1 VDRYVPQNS
10 FLDGIRIF
18 ELGSSVAGPYG
29 AWILAQ
35 LGAEVIK
42 VERPDTGDDARHW
55 GPPFW
60 HGSAAYFQALNR
72 DKRGVTVD
80 FKNKKE
86 VARLKQLIVKTGD
99 VVLQNFRPGL
109 VDELEISATDIRK
122 ENEKIIYCN
131 IGAFGDAGP
140 YKERRGYDPLMQ
152 ASAGLMSVTGE
163 GGDRPPVRVGT
174 SIIDMGTGMWTA
186 MGIIAAVRQRDASGN
201 GCTIDAS
208 LYETALAW
216 MTYHAAAYDASG
228 DIPKA
233 AGSGMNAIVPY
244 QAYECSDGYLVVA
257 AGGDSLFVRSS
268 KVLGHPEWP
277 DDPRF
282 ASNPDRVQN
291 RSAINNAITEVM
303 RKKTREYWQKALE
316 EGGIPNAPI
325 LHMGEVLTHPQTE
338 ALGIVQ
344 QDPEIEDMRL
354 VGLPMKFDNKRPP
367 YRNAPPALGQDNDD
381 IFGKD

>member
-1 VDRYVPQNS
+1 MARKLA
-10 FLDGIRIF
+10 LDGLKVF

-35 LGAEVIK
+35 FGAEVIK
-42 VERPDTGDDARHW
+42 VERPVTGDDARHW

-60 HGSAAYFQALNR
+60 HESAAYFQALNR
-72 DKRGVTVD
+72 DKHGITVD
-80 FKNKKE
+80 FKNPKE
-86 VARLKQLIVKTGD
+86 VERLRRLIIESDG

-109 VDELEISATDIRK
+109 VAELGISAADIRR
-122 ENEKIIYCN
+122 ENNKVIYCN

-186 MGIIAAVRQRDASGN
+186 LGIMAAVRQRDESGE

-208 LYETALAW
+208 LYETAIAW

-257 AGGDSLFVRSS
+257 AGGDSLFVRLS

-277 DDPRF
+277 EDPRF
-282 ASNPDRVQN
+282 KTNPDRVQN
-291 RSAINNAITEVM
+291 RNAINNAITEVM
-303 RKKTREYWQKALE
+303 QKDTRAHWQEVLE
-316 EGGIPNAPI
+316 GGGIPNAPI
-325 LHMGEVLTHPQTE
+325 LHMGEVLAHPQTE

-344 QDPEIEDMRL
+344 KDPTIDDMRL
-354 VGLPMKFDNKRPP
+354 VGLPMKFDGERPP
-367 YRNAPPALGQDNDD
+367 YRRTPPALGQDNDD
-381 IFGKD
+381 IFGTE

>member
-1 VDRYVPQNS
+1 MARKLA
-10 FLDGIRIF
+10 LDGLKVF

-35 LGAEVIK
+35 FGAEVIK
-42 VERPDTGDDARHW
+42 VERPVTGDDARHW

-72 DKRGVTVD
+72 DKHGITVD
-80 FKNKKE
+80 FKNPEE
-86 VARLKQLIVKTGD
+86 VERLRRLIIESDG

-109 VDELEISATDIRK
+109 VAELGISAADIRH
-122 ENEKIIYCN
+122 ENNKVIYCN

-186 MGIIAAVRQRDASGN
+186 LGIMAAVRQRDESGE

-208 LYETALAW
+208 LYETAIAW

-257 AGGDSLFVRSS
+257 AGGDSLFLRLSE
-268 KVLGHPEWP
+268 VLGHPEWP
-277 DDPRF
+277 EDPRF
-282 ASNPDRVQN
+282 KTNPDRVQN
-291 RSAINNAITEVM
+291 RNAINNAITEVM
-303 RKKTREYWQKALE
+303 QKDTRAHWQEVLE
-316 EGGIPNAPI
+316 DGGIPNAPI
-325 LHMGEVLTHPQTE
+325 LHMGEVLAHPQTE

-344 QDPEIEDMRL
+344 KDPAIDDMRL
-354 VGLPMKFDNKRPP
+354 VGLPMKFDGERPP
-367 YRNAPPALGQDNDD
+367 YRRTPPALGQDNDD
-381 IFGKD
+381 IFGTE

>member
-1 VDRYVPQNS
+1 MARKLA
-10 FLDGIRIF
+10 LDGLKVF

-35 LGAEVIK
+35 FGAEVIK
-42 VERPDTGDDARHW
+42 VERPVTGDDARHW

-60 HGSAAYFQALNR
+60 HESAAYFQALNR
-72 DKRGVTVD
+72 DKHGITVD
-80 FKNKKE
+80 FKNPKE
-86 VARLKQLIVKTGD
+86 VGRLRRLIIETD
-99 VVLQNFRPGL
+99 SVVLQNFRPGL
-109 VDELEISATDIRK
+109 VAELGISAADIRR
-122 ENEKIIYCN
+122 ENNKVIYCN

-186 MGIIAAVRQRDASGN
+186 LGIMAAVRQRDESGE

-208 LYETALAW
+208 LYETAIAW

-257 AGGDSLFVRSS
+257 AGGDSLFLRLS

-277 DDPRF
+277 EDPRF
-282 ASNPDRVQN
+282 KTNPDRVQN
-291 RSAINNAITEVM
+291 RNAINNAITEVM
-303 RKKTREYWQKALE
+303 QKDTRAHWQEVLE
-316 EGGIPNAPI
+316 DGGIPNAPI
-325 LHMGEVLTHPQTE
+325 LHMGEVLAHPQTE

-344 QDPEIEDMRL
+344 KDPAIDDMRL
-354 VGLPMKFDNKRPP
+354 VGLPMKFDGERPP
-367 YRNAPPALGQDNDD
+367 YRRTPPALGQNNDD
-381 IFGKD
+381 IFGTE

>member
-1 VDRYVPQNS
+1 VSQKPA
-10 FLDGIRIF
+10 LDGIRVF
-18 ELGSSVAGPYG
+18 EIGSSVAGPYG

-35 LGAEVIK
+35 FGAEVIK
-42 VERPDTGDDARHW
+42 IEKPGAGDDARHW

-80 FKNKKE
+80 FKNPEE
-86 VARLKQLIVKTGD
+86 VSRIKQLIIDTGD

-109 VDELEISATDIRK
+109 VGEMGISAADIRSK
-122 ENEKIIYCN
+122 NSKIIYCN

-186 MGIIAAVRQRDASGN
+186 MGILAAIRQRDTSGE

-216 MTYHAAAYDASG
+216 MTYHAAAFDASG

-257 AGGDSLFVRSS
+257 AGGDSLFVKLS
-268 KVLGHPEWP
+268 KVLGFPEWP

-282 ASNPDRVQN
+282 ATNPDRVQN
-291 RSAINNAITEVM
+291 REAINGAITEVM
-303 RKKTREYWQKALE
+303 QKKTRAYWQEALE

-325 LHMGEVLTHPQTE
+325 LHMGEVLYHPQTE

-344 QDPEIEDMRL
+344 QDPTNPDMRL
-354 VGLPMKFDNKRPP
+354 VGLPMQFDGDRPP
-367 YRNAPPALGQDNDD
+367 YRNSPPALGQDNDD

>member
-1 VDRYVPQNS
+1 MARKLA
-10 FLDGIRIF
+10 LDGLKVF

-35 LGAEVIK
+35 FGAEVIK
-42 VERPDTGDDARHW
+42 VERPVTGDDARHW

-60 HGSAAYFQALNR
+60 HESAAYFQALNR
-72 DKRGVTVD
+72 DKHGITVD
-80 FKNKKE
+80 FKNPKE
-86 VARLKQLIVKTGD
+86 VERLRRLIIESDG

-109 VDELEISATDIRK
+109 VAELGISAADIRR
-122 ENEKIIYCN
+122 ENNTVIYCN

-186 MGIIAAVRQRDASGN
+186 LGIMAAVRQRDESGE

-208 LYETALAW
+208 LYETAIAW

-257 AGGDSLFVRSS
+257 AGGDSLFLRLS

-277 DDPRF
+277 EDPRF
-282 ASNPDRVQN
+282 KTNPDRVQN
-291 RSAINNAITEVM
+291 RNAINNAITEVM
-303 RKKTREYWQKALE
+303 QKDTRAHWQEVLE
-316 EGGIPNAPI
+316 DGGIPNAPI
-325 LHMGEVLTHPQTE
+325 LHMGEVLAHPQTE

-344 QDPEIEDMRL
+344 KDPAIDDMRL
-354 VGLPMKFDNKRPP
+354 VGLPMKFDGERPP
-367 YRNAPPALGQDNDD
+367 YRRTPPALGQDNDD
-381 IFGKD
+381 IFGTE

>member
-1 VDRYVPQNS
+1 MARKLA
-10 FLDGIRIF
+10 LDGLKVF
-18 ELGSSVAGPYG
+18 ELGSSVAVPYG

-35 LGAEVIK
+35 FGAEVIK
-42 VERPDTGDDARHW
+42 VERPVTGDDARHW

-60 HGSAAYFQALNR
+60 HESAAYFQALNR
-72 DKRGVTVD
+72 DKHGITVD
-80 FKNKKE
+80 FKNPKE
-86 VARLKQLIVKTGD
+86 VERLRRLIIESDG

-109 VDELEISATDIRK
+109 VAELGISAADIRR
-122 ENEKIIYCN
+122 ENNKVIYCN

-186 MGIIAAVRQRDASGN
+186 LGIMAAVRQRDESGE

-208 LYETALAW
+208 LYETAIAW

-257 AGGDSLFVRSS
+257 AGGDSLFLRLS

-277 DDPRF
+277 EDPRF
-282 ASNPDRVQN
+282 KTNPDRVQN
-291 RSAINNAITEVM
+291 RNAINNAITAVMQKDTRAHWQEV
-303 RKKTREYWQKALE
+303 LE
-316 EGGIPNAPI
+316 DGGIPNAPI
-325 LHMGEVLTHPQTE
+325 LHMGEVLAHPQTE

-344 QDPEIEDMRL
+344 KDPTIDDMRL
-354 VGLPMKFDNKRPP
+354 VGLPMKFDGERPP
-367 YRNAPPALGQDNDD
+367 YRRTPPALGQDNDD
-381 IFGKD
+381 IFGTE

>member
-1 VDRYVPQNS
+1 MARKLA
-10 FLDGIRIF
+10 LDGLKVF

-35 LGAEVIK
+35 FGAEVIK
-42 VERPDTGDDARHW
+42 VERPVTGDDARHW

-60 HGSAAYFQALNR
+60 HESAAYFQALNR
-72 DKRGVTVD
+72 DKHGITVD
-80 FKNKKE
+80 FKNPKE
-86 VARLKQLIVKTGD
+86 VERLRRLIIESDG

-109 VDELEISATDIRK
+109 VAELGISAADIRR
-122 ENEKIIYCN
+122 ENNKVIYCN

-186 MGIIAAVRQRDASGN
+186 LGIMAAVRQRDESGE

-208 LYETALAW
+208 LYETAIAW

-257 AGGDSLFVRSS
+257 AGGDSLFLRLS

-277 DDPRF
+277 EDPRF
-282 ASNPDRVQN
+282 KTNPDRVQN
-291 RSAINNAITEVM
+291 RNAINNAITEVM
-303 RKKTREYWQKALE
+303 QKDTRAHWQEVLE
-316 EGGIPNAPI
+316 GGGIPNAPI
-325 LHMGEVLTHPQTE
+325 LHMGEVLAHPQTE

-344 QDPEIEDMRL
+344 KDPTIDDMRL
-354 VGLPMKFDNKRPP
+354 VGLPMKFDGERPP
-367 YRNAPPALGQDNDD
+367 YRRTPPALGQDNDD
-381 IFGKD
+381 IFGTE

>member
-1 VDRYVPQNS
+1 MSKNTA
-10 FLDGIRIF
+10 LEGIRVF
-18 ELGSSVAGPYG
+18 EIGSSVAGPYG

-35 LGAEVIK
+35 FGAEVSK
-42 VERPDTGDDARHW
+42 VERPGTGDDARQW

-80 FKNKKE
+80 FKNKNE
-86 VARLKQLIVKTGD
+86 VARLKQLILKTGD

-109 VDELEISATDIRK
+109 VEELGISATDIRR

-186 MGIIAAVRQRDASGN
+186 MGIMAALRQRDTSGN
-201 GCTIDAS
+201 GCTINAS

-257 AGGDSLFVRSS
+257 AGGDSLFIRLS

-282 ASNPDRVQN
+282 ATNPDRVLN
-291 RSAINNAITEVM
+291 RAAINTAITEVM
-303 RKKTREYWQKALE
+303 RKKTREYWQTALE
-316 EGGIPNAPI
+316 EGGIPYAPI

-344 QDPEIEDMRL
+344 QDPTIENMRL
-354 VGLPMKFDNKRPP
+354 VGLPMKFDGERPP
-367 YRNAPPALGQDNDD
+367 YRNTPPALGQDNAD
-381 IFGKD
+381 IIGKA

>member
-1 VDRYVPQNS
+1 MSNNTA
-10 FLDGIRIF
+10 LEGIRVF
-18 ELGSSVAGPYG
+18 EIGSSVAGPYG

-42 VERPDTGDDARHW
+42 VERPDAGDDARHW

-60 HGSAAYFQALNR
+60 HGAAAYFQSLNR

-80 FKNKKE
+80 FKNKGE
-86 VARLKQLIVKTGD
+86 VVRLKQLIVETGD

-109 VDELEISATDIRK
+109 VDELEISAADIRR
-122 ENEKIIYCN
+122 ENDKIIYCN

-152 ASAGLMSVTGE
+152 APAGLMSVTGE

-186 MGIIAAVRQRDASGN
+186 LGIMAAVRKRDASGI

-216 MTYHAAAYDASG
+216 MTYHAAAFDASG

-257 AGGDSLFVRSS
+257 AGGDSLFVRLS

-277 DDPRF
+277 DDIRF
-282 ASNPDRVQN
+282 ATNPDRVQN
-291 RSAINNAITEVM
+291 RAAINDAITEVM
-303 RKKTREYWQKALE
+303 SKKTREYWQKTLE
-316 EGGIPNAPI
+316 DGGIPNAPI

-344 QDPEIEDMRL
+344 QDPTIENMRL
-354 VGLPMKFDNKRPP
+354 VGLPMKFDGERPP
-367 YRNAPPALGQDNDD
+367 YRNTPPALGQDNDD

>member
-1 VDRYVPQNS
+1 MSQKPA
-10 FLDGIRIF
+10 LDGIRVF
-18 ELGSSVAGPYG
+18 EIGSSVAGPYG

-35 LGAEVIK
+35 FGAEVIK
-42 VERPDTGDDARHW
+42 IEKPAAGDDARHW

-80 FKNKKE
+80 FKNPEE
-86 VARLKQLIVKTGD
+86 VSRIKQLIIGTGD

-109 VDELEISATDIRK
+109 VGEMGISAADIRSK
-122 ENEKIIYCN
+122 NSKIIYCN

-186 MGIIAAVRQRDASGN
+186 MGIMAAIRQRDTSGE

-216 MTYHAAAYDASG
+216 MTYHAAAFDASG

-257 AGGDSLFVRSS
+257 AGGDSLFVKLS
-268 KVLGHPEWP
+268 KVLGFPEWP

-282 ASNPDRVQN
+282 ATNPDRVQN
-291 RSAINNAITEVM
+291 REAINGAITEVM
-303 RKKTREYWQKALE
+303 QKKTRTYWQEALE

-325 LHMGEVLTHPQTE
+325 LLMGEVLDHPQTE

-344 QDPEIEDMRL
+344 QDPSNPDMRL
-354 VGLPMKFDNKRPP
+354 VGLPMQFDGDRPP
-367 YRNAPPALGQDNDD
+367 YRNSPPALGQDNDD

>member
-1 VDRYVPQNS
+1 MARKLA
-10 FLDGIRIF
+10 LDGLKVF

-35 LGAEVIK
+35 FGAEVIK
-42 VERPDTGDDARHW
+42 VERPVTGDDARHW

-60 HGSAAYFQALNR
+60 HESAAYFQALNR
-72 DKRGVTVD
+72 DKHGITVD
-80 FKNKKE
+80 FKNPKE
-86 VARLKQLIVKTGD
+86 VERLRRLIIESNG

-109 VDELEISATDIRK
+109 VAELGISAADIRR
-122 ENEKIIYCN
+122 ENNKVIYCN

-186 MGIIAAVRQRDASGN
+186 LGIMAAVRQRDESGE

-208 LYETALAW
+208 LYETAIAW

-257 AGGDSLFVRSS
+257 AGGDSLFLRLS

-277 DDPRF
+277 EDPRF
-282 ASNPDRVQN
+282 KTNPDRVQN
-291 RSAINNAITEVM
+291 RNAINNAITEVM
-303 RKKTREYWQKALE
+303 QKDTRAHWQEVLE
-316 EGGIPNAPI
+316 DGGIPNAPI
-325 LHMGEVLTHPQTE
+325 LHMGEVLAHPQTE

-344 QDPEIEDMRL
+344 KDPAIDDMRL
-354 VGLPMKFDNKRPP
+354 VGLPMKFDGERPP
-367 YRNAPPALGQDNDD
+367 YRRTPPALGQDNDD
-381 IFGKD
+381 IFGTE

>member
-1 VDRYVPQNS
+1 M
-10 FLDGIRIF
+10 G
-18 ELGSSVAGPYG
+18 
-29 AWILAQ
+29 
-35 LGAEVIK
+35 
-42 VERPDTGDDARHW
+42 T
-55 GPPFW
+55 PFW

-72 DKRGVTVD
+72 DKHGITVD
-80 FKNKKE
+80 FKNPKE
-86 VARLKQLIVKTGD
+86 VERLRRLIIESDG

-109 VDELEISATDIRK
+109 VAELGISAADIRR
-122 ENEKIIYCN
+122 ENNKIIYCN

-186 MGIIAAVRQRDASGN
+186 LGIMAAVRQRDESGE

-208 LYETALAW
+208 LYETAIAW

-257 AGGDSLFVRSS
+257 AGGDSLFVRLS

-277 DDPRF
+277 EDSRF
-282 ASNPDRVQN
+282 KTDPDRVQN
-291 RSAINNAITEVM
+291 RDAINNAITEVM
-303 RKKTREYWQKALE
+303 QRDTRAHWQEVLE
-316 EGGIPNAPI
+316 DGGIPNAPI
-325 LHMGEVLTHPQTE
+325 LHMGEVLAHPQTE

-344 QDPEIEDMRL
+344 KDPAIDDMRL
-354 VGLPMKFDNKRPP
+354 VGLPMKFDGERPP
-367 YRNAPPALGQDNDD
+367 IDARPLPSGKTTM
-381 IFGKD
+381 IFLARSRHAR

>member
-1 VDRYVPQNS
+1 MARKLA
-10 FLDGIRIF
+10 LDGLKVF

-35 LGAEVIK
+35 FGAEVIK
-42 VERPDTGDDARHW
+42 VERPVTGDDARHW

-60 HGSAAYFQALNR
+60 HESAAYFQALNR
-72 DKRGVTVD
+72 DKHGITVD
-80 FKNKKE
+80 FKNPKE
-86 VARLKQLIVKTGD
+86 VERLRRLIIESDG

-109 VDELEISATDIRK
+109 VAELGISAADIRR
-122 ENEKIIYCN
+122 ENNKVIYCN

-186 MGIIAAVRQRDASGN
+186 LGIMAAVRQRDESGE

-208 LYETALAW
+208 LYETAIAW

-257 AGGDSLFVRSS
+257 AGGDSLFVRLS

-277 DDPRF
+277 EDPRF
-282 ASNPDRVQN
+282 KTNPDRVQN
-291 RSAINNAITEVM
+291 RNAINNAITEVM
-303 RKKTREYWQKALE
+303 QKDTRAHWQEVLE
-316 EGGIPNAPI
+316 DGGIPNAPI
-325 LHMGEVLTHPQTE
+325 LHMGEVLAHPQTE

-344 QDPEIEDMRL
+344 KDPAIDDMRL
-354 VGLPMKFDNKRPP
+354 VGLPMKFDGERPP
-367 YRNAPPALGQDNDD
+367 YRRTPPALGQNNDD
-381 IFGKD
+381 IFGTE

>member
-1 VDRYVPQNS
+1 MARKLA
-10 FLDGIRIF
+10 LDGLKVF

-35 LGAEVIK
+35 FGAEVIK
-42 VERPDTGDDARHW
+42 VERPVTGDDARHW

-60 HGSAAYFQALNR
+60 HESAAYFQALNR
-72 DKRGVTVD
+72 DKHGITVD
-80 FKNKKE
+80 FKNPRE
-86 VARLKQLIVKTGD
+86 VGRLRRLIIETD
-99 VVLQNFRPGL
+99 SVVLQNFRPGL
-109 VDELEISATDIRK
+109 VAELGISAADIRR
-122 ENEKIIYCN
+122 ENNKVIYCN

-186 MGIIAAVRQRDASGN
+186 LGIMAAVRQRDESGE

-208 LYETALAW
+208 LYETAIAW

-257 AGGDSLFVRSS
+257 AGGDSLFLRLS

-277 DDPRF
+277 EDPRF
-282 ASNPDRVQN
+282 KTNPDRVQN
-291 RSAINNAITEVM
+291 RNAINNAITEVM
-303 RKKTREYWQKALE
+303 QKDTRAHWQEVLE
-316 EGGIPNAPI
+316 DGGIPNAPI
-325 LHMGEVLTHPQTE
+325 LHMGEVLAHPQTE

-344 QDPEIEDMRL
+344 KDPTIDDMRL
-354 VGLPMKFDNKRPP
+354 VGLPMKFDGERPP
-367 YRNAPPALGQDNDD
+367 YRRTPPALGQDNDD
-381 IFGKD
+381 IFGTE

>member
-1 VDRYVPQNS
+1 VTLKPP
-10 FLDGIRIF
+10 LDGIRVF
-18 ELGSSVAGPYG
+18 EIGSSVAGPYG

-35 LGAEVIK
+35 FGAEVIK
-42 VERPDTGDDARHW
+42 VERPGAGDDARHW

-60 HGSAAYFQALNR
+60 HGAAAYFQALNR

-80 FKNKKE
+80 FKNPDE
-86 VARLKQLIVKTGD
+86 VDRLKRLIIDTGD

-109 VDELEISATDIRK
+109 VGELGIAASDIRGR
-122 ENEKIIYCN
+122 NSKIIYCN

-186 MGIIAAVRQRDASGN
+186 MGIMAALRQRDASGE

-257 AGGDSLFVRSS
+257 AGGDSLFVRLS

-282 ASNPDRVQN
+282 ATNPDRVQH
-291 RSAINNAITEVM
+291 REIINSAITEVM
-303 RKKTREYWQKALE
+303 QKETRAYWQTALE

-325 LHMGEVLTHPQTE
+325 LHMGEVLAHPQTE

-344 QDPEIEDMRL
+344 QDPGNPGMRL
-354 VGLPMKFDNKRPP
+354 VGLPMKFDGERPP
-367 YRNAPPALGQDNDD
+367 YRISPPALGQDNDD
-381 IFGKD
+381 IFGTE